1 MTAPWRKTLRSAAIP
16 LGLLAGLA
24 LTAYLASVPGRSGRF
39 AGTMLTMPAAT
50 LPAVVG
56 AALVDSINPCAF
68 TLLLI
73 FIASVTAFL
82 QIAEGKSLQETRS
95 VLYRYGAVYIAAIF
109 FTYLTLG
116 LGFLKVSSFF
126 AGNHLGSRLA
136 ALGAVLLGLWMVKDA
151 LLPEFGLRLQAPRWI
166 GTQVQGLARRAT
178 VPSMVALGVLVGL
191 CTVPCSGAV
200 YLSILAMLSLQQSF
214 LQAFAYLTL
223 YNALFVLPL
232 GVILIAASARP
243 TLNRLARWNLHHREG
258 LRLGMGLGVCT
269 LGLVILATL

>member
-1 MTAPWRKTLRSAAIP
+1 MTAQGKQTLRTAAIL

-24 LTAYLASVPGRSGRF
+24 LTAYLAGVPGRSGRF
-39 AGTMLTMPAAT
+39 AGMMLVMPATT
-50 LPAVVG
+50 LPTVVV

-82 QIAEGKSLQETRS
+82 QTVQGKSLQETRS
-95 VLYRYGAVYIAAIF
+95 VLYRYGAVYIGAIF
-109 FTYLTLG
+109 FTYLILG

-136 ALGAVLLGLWMVKDA
+136 ALVAVLLGLWMVKDA
-151 LLPEFGLRLQAPRWI
+151 MLPEVGLRLQAPHRV
-166 GTQVQGLARRAT
+166 GELVQGLARRASF
-178 VPSMVALGVLVGL
+178 PAMVGLGVLVGL

-200 YLSILAMLSLQQSF
+200 YLSVLAMLSLQGTF
-214 LQAFAYLTL
+214 MRAFAYLVL
-223 YNALFVLPL
+223 YNALFVAPL
-232 GVILIAASARP
+232 GVILVAASARP

-258 LRLGMGLGVCT
+258 LRLGMGLGVCA
-269 LGLVILATL
+269 LGLIILATV

>member
-1 MTAPWRKTLRSAAIP
+1 MTARWSLGARISAVV
-16 LGLLAGLA
+16 LGLLTGLA
-24 LTAYLASVPGRSGRF
+24 LMTYLTGAPGRYGRLG
-39 AGTMLTMPAAT
+39 ASMLNTPAAT
-50 LPAVVG
+50 LSTVVV

-82 QIAEGKSLQETRS
+82 QTTQGKSLQETRA
-95 VLYRYGAVYIAAIF
+95 VLYRYGAVYIGAIF
-109 FTYLTLG
+109 FTYLILG
-116 LGFLKVSSFF
+116 LGFLKVSAFF

-136 ALGAVLLGLWMVKDA
+136 ALVAVLLGLWMVKDA
-151 LLPEFGLRLQAPRWI
+151 LLPEFGLRLQAPRRV
-166 GTQVQGLARRAT
+166 GALVQELARKASF
-178 VPSMVALGVLVGL
+178 PAMLGLGVLVGL

-200 YLSILAMLSLQQSF
+200 YLSVLAMLSLQQTF

-232 GVILIAASARP
+232 GVILVAASARP

-258 LRLGMGLGVCT
+258 FRLGMGLGVCA
-269 LGLVILATL
+269 LGLIILATV

>member
-1 MTAPWRKTLRSAAIP
+1 VTARWSLGARISAVV
-16 LGLLAGLA
+16 LSLLTGLA
-24 LTAYLASVPGRSGRF
+24 LMAYLTGAPGRYGRLG
-39 AGTMLTMPAAT
+39 ASMLSTPAAT
-50 LPAVVG
+50 LPTVVV

-82 QIAEGKSLQETRS
+82 QTVEGKSLQETRA
-95 VLYRYGAVYIAAIF
+95 VLYRYGALYIGAIF
-109 FTYLTLG
+109 FTYLILG

-136 ALGAVLLGLWMVKDA
+136 ALVAVLLGLWMVKDA
-151 LLPEFGLRLQAPRWI
+151 LLPEMGLRLQAPKRV
-166 GTQVQGLARRAT
+166 GVLVQQLARKAS
-178 VPSMVALGVLVGL
+178 VPGMVALGVLVGL

-200 YLSILAMLSLQQSF
+200 YLSVLAMLSLQQTF
-214 LQAFAYLTL
+214 LQAFVYLTL

-232 GVILIAASARP
+232 GVILAAASSRP

-258 LRLGMGLGVCT
+258 MRLGMGLGVSA
-269 LGLVILATL
+269 LGLLILATI

>member
-1 MTAPWRKTLRSAAIP
+1 VTARWSLGARISAVV
-16 LGLLAGLA
+16 LGLLTGLA
-24 LTAYLASVPGRSGRF
+24 LMAYLTGVPWRSGRF
-39 AGTMLTMPAAT
+39 GASMLTTPAAT
-50 LPAVVG
+50 LPTVVV

-73 FIASVTAFL
+73 FIASATAFL
-82 QIAEGKSLQETRS
+82 QTVEGKSLQETRA
-95 VLYRYGAVYIAAIF
+95 VLYRYGAVYIGAIF
-109 FTYLTLG
+109 FTYLILG

-136 ALGAVLLGLWMVKDA
+136 AFIAVLLGLWMVKDA
-151 LLPEFGLRLQAPRWI
+151 LLPEMGLRLQAPKRV
-166 GTQVQGLARRAT
+166 GVLVQQLARKAS
-178 VPSMVALGVLVGL
+178 VPGMVALGVLVGL

-200 YLSILAMLSLQQSF
+200 YLSVLAMLSLQQTF

-232 GVILIAASARP
+232 GVILAAASSRP

-258 LRLGMGLGVCT
+258 MRLGMGLGVSA
-269 LGLVILATL
+269 LGLLILATV